1 MTEVTKETLFTSNIQ
16 SENEQLIILK
26 RHFPNC
32 FDKQGVF
39 LPEKMAE
46 ELQSNGIKTEKE
58 SYSLNW
64 LGKSYARILKDRQP
78 ETLLAEDI

>member
-1 MTEVTKETLFTSNIQ
+1 MTEIAEEILFSSQTQ
-16 SENEQLIILK
+16 PENEKLIILK

-46 ELQSNGIKTEKE
+46 ALQ
-58 SYSLNW
+58 
-64 LGKSYARILKDRQP
+64 
-78 ETLLAEDI
+78 